1 MATESTALARINQA
15 KLALVSAKNLDDV
28 LRIRDQAEALRT
40 YIKAASDSLEA
51 ANSAAEIKLR
61 AERRAGELLG
71 WMDKCKPGPKPEI
84 GDIVSPISLESIGVS
99 KKQSSRW
106 QKEASVQEDVFED
119 YIRDCNDQGR
129 EVTQAGLLKLA
140 DPCHVSHNSVENE
153 WYTPSKYIEA
163 ARAVMGSIDLDPA
176 SCELAQETV
185 QAGQYFT
192 IDDNGLTKEW
202 RGNVW
207 LNPPYSKESVGL
219 FAAKLVEE
227 TANLSQAIV
236 LVNNATDTQWFHEMA
251 SVATAICFIRSRIKF
266 NDKNGT
272 PANTPVQGQVCL
284 YVGGNHMK
292 FCQVFSSFGIT
303 ANFHQATFVET
314 DRPRRA

>member
-1 MATESTALARINQA
+1 MATETTTLARISQA

-28 LRIRDQAEALRT
+28 LRIRDQAEALRI

-61 AERRAGELLG
+61 AERRAGELLAG
-71 WMDKCKPGPKPEI
+71 MEKPANHHQ
-84 GDIVSPISLESIGVS
+84 IVSSTKMVPLKDLGISNN
-99 KKQSSRW
+99 QSSRW
-106 QKEASVQEDVFED
+106 QKEAKVDEDVFEG
-119 YIRDCNDQGR
+119 YIRECNNEQR

-140 DPCHVSHNSVENE
+140 EPCHVSHNSVENE

-163 ARAVMGSIDLDPA
+163 ARTVMGSIDLDPA
-176 SCELAQETV
+176 SCEVAQETV

-236 LVNNATDTQWFHEMA
+236 LVNNATDTQWFHEIA
-251 SVATAICFIRSRIKF
+251 SVATAICFVRGRIKF
-266 NDKNGT
+266 NDKNGK
-272 PANTPVQGQVCL
+272 PANSPVQGQVCV
-284 YVGGNHMK
+284 YVGGNAEK
-292 FCQVFSSFGIT
+292 FCLVFSSFGIV
-303 ANFHQATFVET
+303 ARF
-314 DRPRRA
+314 

>member
-1 MATESTALARINQA
+1 MATETTTLARISQA

-61 AERRAGELLG
+61 AERRAGEMLAS
-71 WMDKCKPGPKPEI
+71 MDKPANHHQ
-84 GDIVSPISLESIGVS
+84 ISTSTTMVPLKDLGISNN
-99 KKQSSRW
+99 QSSRW
-106 QKEASVQEDVFED
+106 QKEAKVNEDVFEE
-119 YIRDCNDQGR
+119 YIRECNDEQR

-163 ARAVMGSIDLDPA
+163 ARTVMGSIDLDPA

-207 LNPPYSKESVGL
+207 LNPPYSKESIGL

-236 LVNNATDTQWFHEMA
+236 LMNNATDTHWFHQIAKVAMA
-251 SVATAICFIRSRIKF
+251 MCFVRGRIKF
-266 NDKNGT
+266 NDKTGT
-272 PANTPVQGQVCL
+272 PSNSPVQGQVFI
-284 YVGGNHMK
+284 YVGGEVEK
-292 FCQVFSSFGIT
+292 FSQVFSKFGFI
-303 ANFHQATFVET
+303 ARF
-314 DRPRRA
+314 

>member
-1 MATESTALARINQA
+1 MPTETTALASINQA

-61 AERRAGELLG
+61 AERRAGEMLAE
-71 WMDKCKPGPKPEI
+71 DEKIRPGRPQKKGNTMLPF
-84 GDIVSPISLESIGVS
+84 SLESVGVS
-99 KKQSSRW
+99 KIQSSRW
-106 QKEASVQEDVFED
+106 QKEASVQEDVFEE
-119 YIRDCNDQGR
+119 YIRECNDEKR

-140 DPCHVSHNSVENE
+140 EPCHVSHNSVENE

-163 ARAVMGSIDLDPA
+163 ARTAMGSIDLDPA

-227 TANLSQAIV
+227 TANLSQAVV
-236 LVNNATDTQWFHEMA
+236 LVNNATDTHWFHEIA
-251 SVATAICFIRSRIKF
+251 SVSTAICLVRGRIKF
-266 NDKNGT
+266 YDKTGK
-272 PANTPVQGQVCL
+272 PANTPVQGQVFV
-284 YVGGNHMK
+284 YIGGNSEK
-292 FCQVFSSFGIT
+292 FCQVFSAFGIV
-303 ANFHQATFVET
+303 AKF
-314 DRPRRA
+314 

>member
-1 MATESTALARINQA
+1 M
-15 KLALVSAKNLDDV
+15 VSAKNLDDV

-61 AERRAGELLG
+61 AERRAGEMLAS
-71 WMDKCKPGPKPEI
+71 MDKPANRHQ
-84 GDIVSPISLESIGVS
+84 ISTSTTMVPLKDLGISNN
-99 KKQSSRW
+99 QSSRW
-106 QKEASVQEDVFED
+106 QKEAKVNEDVFEE
-119 YIRDCNDQGR
+119 YIRECNDEQR

-163 ARAVMGSIDLDPA
+163 ARTVMGSIDLDPA

-207 LNPPYSKESVGL
+207 LNPPYSKESIGL

-236 LVNNATDTQWFHEMA
+236 LVNNATDTHWFHQIAKVAMA
-251 SVATAICFIRSRIKF
+251 MCFVRGRIKF
-266 NDKNGT
+266 NDKTGT
-272 PANTPVQGQVCL
+272 PSNSPVQGQVFI
-284 YVGGNHMK
+284 YVGGEVEK
-292 FCQVFSSFGIT
+292 FSQVFSKFGFI
-303 ANFHQATFVET
+303 ARF
-314 DRPRRA
+314 

>member
-1 MATESTALARINQA
+1 MATETTTLARISQA

-28 LRIRDQAEALRT
+28 LRIRDQAEALRI

-61 AERRAGELLG
+61 AERRAGELLAA
-71 WMDKCKPGPKPEI
+71 MDKPVNQHGKSAPDTMSGAP
-84 GDIVSPISLESIGVS
+84 LESFGVS
-99 KKQSSRW
+99 YKQSSRW
-106 QKEASVQEDVFED
+106 QKEAKVDEDTFEE
-119 YIRDCNDQGR
+119 YIRECNDEQR

-163 ARAVMGSIDLDPA
+163 ARTVMGSIDLDPA

-192 IDDNGLTKEW
+192 IDDSGLTKEW

-219 FAAKLVEE
+219 FATKLVEE
-227 TANLSQAIV
+227 TANLSETIV
-236 LVNNATDTQWFHEMA
+236 LVNNATDTQWFHEIA
-251 SVATAICFIRSRIKF
+251 SVATAICFVRGRIKF
-266 NDKNGT
+266 NDKNGK
-272 PANTPVQGQVCL
+272 PANTPVQGQVCI
-284 YVGGNHMK
+284 YVGGNAEK
-292 FCQVFSSFGIT
+292 FCLVFSSFGIV
-303 ANFHQATFVET
+303 ARF
-314 DRPRRA
+314 

>member
-1 MATESTALARINQA
+1 
-15 KLALVSAKNLDDV
+15 LVSAKNLDDV

-61 AERRAGELLG
+61 AERRAGEMLAS
-71 WMDKCKPGPKPEI
+71 MDKPANRHQ
-84 GDIVSPISLESIGVS
+84 ISTSTTMVPLKDLGISNN
-99 KKQSSRW
+99 QSSRW
-106 QKEASVQEDVFED
+106 QKEAKVNEDVFEE
-119 YIRDCNDQGR
+119 YIRECNDEQR

-163 ARAVMGSIDLDPA
+163 ARTVMGSIDLDPA

-207 LNPPYSKESVGL
+207 LNPPYSKESIGL

-236 LVNNATDTQWFHEMA
+236 LVNNATDTHWFHQIAKVAMA
-251 SVATAICFIRSRIKF
+251 MCFVRGRIKF
-266 NDKNGT
+266 NDKTGT
-272 PANTPVQGQVCL
+272 PSNSPVQGQVFI
-284 YVGGNHMK
+284 YVGGEVEK
-292 FCQVFSSFGIT
+292 FSQVFSKFGFI
-303 ANFHQATFVET
+303 ARF
-314 DRPRRA
+314 

>member
-1 MATESTALARINQA
+1 MATETTTLARISQA

-28 LRIRDQAEALRT
+28 LRIRDQAEALRI

-51 ANSAAEIKLR
+51 ANSASEIKLR
-61 AERRAGELLG
+61 AERRAGELLAG
-71 WMDKCKPGPKPEI
+71 MEKCKPGPKPEI
-84 GDIVSPISLESIGVS
+84 GPIVVPISLESIGVS
-99 KKQSSRW
+99 KNQSSRW
-106 QKEASVQEDVFED
+106 QKEAKVNEDVFEE
-119 YIRDCNDQGR
+119 YIRECNDEQR

-163 ARAVMGSIDLDPA
+163 ARTVMGSIDLDPA

-185 QAGQYFT
+185 QANQYFT
-192 IDDNGLTKEW
+192 IDENGLTKEW

-236 LVNNATDTQWFHEMA
+236 LVNNATDTQWFHEIA
-251 SVATAICFIRSRIKF
+251 SVATAICFVRGRIKF
-266 NDKNGT
+266 NDKNGK
-272 PANTPVQGQVCL
+272 PANAPVQGQVCV
-284 YVGGNHMK
+284 YVGGNAEK
-292 FCQVFSSFGIT
+292 FCLVFSSFGIV
-303 ANFHQATFVET
+303 ARF
-314 DRPRRA
+314 

>member
-1 MATESTALARINQA
+1 MPTESTALAKINQA
-15 KLALVSAKNLDDV
+15 SLALASAKNLDDV
-28 LRIRDQAEALRT
+28 LRIRDQAEALRI
-40 YIKAASDSLEA
+40 YIKAASDSLQA
-51 ANSAAEIKLR
+51 ANAAAEIKLR
-61 AERRAGELLG
+61 AERRAGELLAG
-71 WMDKCKPGPKPEI
+71 MEKPLNQHDKVAGNSVLPAT
-84 GDIVSPISLESIGVS
+84 LESVGVS
-99 KKQSSRW
+99 KMQSSRW
-106 QKEASVQEDVFED
+106 QKEAKVDEDVFEG
-119 YIRDCNDQGR
+119 YIRECNDEQR

-163 ARAVMGSIDLDPA
+163 ARTVMGSIDLDPA

-207 LNPPYSKESVGL
+207 LNPPYSKESIGL

-236 LVNNATDTQWFHEMA
+236 LVNNATDTHWFHQIAKVAMA
-251 SVATAICFIRSRIKF
+251 MCFVRGRIKF
-266 NDKNGT
+266 NDKTGT
-272 PANTPVQGQVCL
+272 PSNSPVQGQVFI
-284 YVGGNHMK
+284 YVGGEVEK
-292 FCQVFSSFGIT
+292 FSQVFSKFGFI
-303 ANFHQATFVET
+303 ARF
-314 DRPRRA
+314 

>member
-1 MATESTALARINQA
+1 MVIETTTLARISQA

-28 LRIRDQAEALRT
+28 LRIRDQAEALRI

-61 AERRAGELLG
+61 AERRAGELLEG
-71 WMDKCKPGPKPEI
+71 MEKCKPWGERKV
-84 GDIVSPISLESIGVS
+84 GDRMSPTSLQSVGIS

-106 QKEASVQEDVFED
+106 QKEAKVNEDVFEE
-119 YIRDCNDQGR
+119 YIRECNDEQR

-140 DPCHVSHNSVENE
+140 EPCHVSHNSVENE

-163 ARAVMGSIDLDPA
+163 ARTVMGSIDLDPA

-185 QAGQYFT
+185 QANQYFT
-192 IDDNGLTKEW
+192 IDENGLTKEW

-207 LNPPYSKESVGL
+207 LNPPYSKETVGL

-236 LVNNATDTQWFHEMA
+236 LVNNATDTQWFHEIA
-251 SVATAICFIRSRIKF
+251 SVATAICFVRGRIKF
-266 NDKNGT
+266 NDKNGK
-272 PANTPVQGQVCL
+272 PANTPVQGQVCI
-284 YVGGNHMK
+284 YVGGNAEK
-292 FCQVFSSFGIT
+292 FCLVFSSFGIV
-303 ANFHQATFVET
+303 ARF
-314 DRPRRA
+314 

>member
-1 MATESTALARINQA
+1 M
-15 KLALVSAKNLDDV
+15 VSAKNLDDV

-61 AERRAGELLG
+61 AERRAGEMLAS
-71 WMDKCKPGPKPEI
+71 MDKPANHHQ
-84 GDIVSPISLESIGVS
+84 ISTSTTMVPLKDLGISNN
-99 KKQSSRW
+99 QSSRW
-106 QKEASVQEDVFED
+106 QKEAKVNEDVFEE
-119 YIRDCNDQGR
+119 YIRECNDEQR

-163 ARAVMGSIDLDPA
+163 ARTVMGSIDLDPA

-207 LNPPYSKESVGL
+207 LNPPYSKESIGL

-236 LVNNATDTQWFHEMA
+236 LVNNATDTHWFHQIAKVAMA
-251 SVATAICFIRSRIKF
+251 MCFVRGRIKF
-266 NDKNGT
+266 NDKTGT
-272 PANTPVQGQVCL
+272 PSNSPVQGQVFI
-284 YVGGNHMK
+284 YVGGEVEK
-292 FCQVFSSFGIT
+292 FSQVFSKFGFI
-303 ANFHQATFVET
+303 ARF
-314 DRPRRA
+314 

>member
-1 MATESTALARINQA
+1 MATETTTLARISQA

-61 AERRAGELLG
+61 AERRAGEMLAS
-71 WMDKCKPGPKPEI
+71 MDKPANHHQ
-84 GDIVSPISLESIGVS
+84 ISTSTTMVPLKDLGISNN
-99 KKQSSRW
+99 QSSRW
-106 QKEASVQEDVFED
+106 QKEAKVNEDVFEE
-119 YIRDCNDQGR
+119 YIRECNDEQR

-163 ARAVMGSIDLDPA
+163 ARTVMGSIDLDPA

-207 LNPPYSKESVGL
+207 LNPPYSKESIGL

-227 TANLSQAIV
+227 TANLSQEIV
-236 LVNNATDTQWFHEMA
+236 LVNNATDTHWFHQIAKVAMA
-251 SVATAICFIRSRIKF
+251 MCFVRGRIKF
-266 NDKNGT
+266 NDKTGT
-272 PANTPVQGQVCL
+272 PSNSPVQGQVFI
-284 YVGGNHMK
+284 YVGGEVEK
-292 FCQVFSSFGIT
+292 FSQVFSKFGFI
-303 ANFHQATFVET
+303 ARF
-314 DRPRRA
+314 

>member
-1 MATESTALARINQA
+1 MATETTTLARISQA

-61 AERRAGELLG
+61 AERRAGEMLAS
-71 WMDKCKPGPKPEI
+71 MDKPANRHQ
-84 GDIVSPISLESIGVS
+84 ISTSTTMVPLKDLGISNN
-99 KKQSSRW
+99 QSSRW
-106 QKEASVQEDVFED
+106 QKEAKVNEDVFEE
-119 YIRDCNDQGR
+119 YIRECNDEQR

-163 ARAVMGSIDLDPA
+163 ARTVMGSIDLDPA

-207 LNPPYSKESVGL
+207 LNPPYSKESIGL

-227 TANLSQAIV
+227 TANLSQEIV
-236 LVNNATDTQWFHEMA
+236 LVNNATDTHWFHQIAKVAMA
-251 SVATAICFIRSRIKF
+251 MCFVRGRIKF
-266 NDKNGT
+266 NDKTGT
-272 PANTPVQGQVCL
+272 PSNSPVQGQVFI
-284 YVGGNHMK
+284 YVGGEVEK
-292 FCQVFSSFGIT
+292 FSQVFSKFGFI
-303 ANFHQATFVET
+303 ARF
-314 DRPRRA
+314 

>member
-1 MATESTALARINQA
+1 MAS
-15 KLALVSAKNLDDV
+15 
-28 LRIRDQAEALRT
+28 
-40 YIKAASDSLEA
+40 
-51 ANSAAEIKLR
+51 
-61 AERRAGELLG
+61 
-71 WMDKCKPGPKPEI
+71 MDKPANHHQ
-84 GDIVSPISLESIGVS
+84 ISTSTTMVPLKDLGISNN
-99 KKQSSRW
+99 QSSRW
-106 QKEASVQEDVFED
+106 QKEAKVNEDVFEE
-119 YIRDCNDQGR
+119 YIRECNDEQR

-163 ARAVMGSIDLDPA
+163 ARTVMGSIDLDPA

-207 LNPPYSKESVGL
+207 LNPPYSKESIGL

-236 LVNNATDTQWFHEMA
+236 LVNNATDTHWFHQIAKVAMA
-251 SVATAICFIRSRIKF
+251 MCFVRGRIKF
-266 NDKNGT
+266 NDKTGT
-272 PANTPVQGQVCL
+272 PSNSPVQGQVFI
-284 YVGGNHMK
+284 YVGGEVEK
-292 FCQVFSSFGIT
+292 FSQVFSKFGFI
-303 ANFHQATFVET
+303 ARF
-314 DRPRRA
+314 

>member
-1 MATESTALARINQA
+1 M
-15 KLALVSAKNLDDV
+15 VSAKNLDDV

-61 AERRAGELLG
+61 AERRAGEMLAS
-71 WMDKCKPGPKPEI
+71 MDKPANHHQ
-84 GDIVSPISLESIGVS
+84 ISTSTTMVPLKDLGISNN
-99 KKQSSRW
+99 QSSRW
-106 QKEASVQEDVFED
+106 QKEAKVNEDVFEE
-119 YIRDCNDQGR
+119 YIRECNDEQR

-163 ARAVMGSIDLDPA
+163 ARTVMGSIDLDPA

-207 LNPPYSKESVGL
+207 LNPPYSKESIGL

-236 LVNNATDTQWFHEMA
+236 LMNNATDTHWFHQIAKVAMA
-251 SVATAICFIRSRIKF
+251 MCFVRGRIKF
-266 NDKNGT
+266 NDKTGT
-272 PANTPVQGQVCL
+272 PSNSPVQGQVFI
-284 YVGGNHMK
+284 YVGGEVEK
-292 FCQVFSSFGIT
+292 FSQVFSKFGFI
-303 ANFHQATFVET
+303 ARF
-314 DRPRRA
+314 

>member
-1 MATESTALARINQA
+1 MATETTTLARISQA

-61 AERRAGELLG
+61 AERRAGEMLAS
-71 WMDKCKPGPKPEI
+71 MDKPANHHQ
-84 GDIVSPISLESIGVS
+84 ISTSTTMVPLKDLGISNN
-99 KKQSSRW
+99 QSSRW
-106 QKEASVQEDVFED
+106 QKEAKVNEDVFEE
-119 YIRDCNDQGR
+119 YIRECNDEQR

-163 ARAVMGSIDLDPA
+163 ARTVMGSIDLDPA

-207 LNPPYSKESVGL
+207 LNPPYSKESIGL

-236 LVNNATDTQWFHEMA
+236 LVNNATDTHWFHQIAKVAMA
-251 SVATAICFIRSRIKF
+251 MCFVRGRIKF
-266 NDKNGT
+266 NDKTGT
-272 PANTPVQGQVCL
+272 PSNSPVQGQVFI
-284 YVGGNHMK
+284 YVGGEVEK
-292 FCQVFSSFGIT
+292 FSQVFSKFGFI
-303 ANFHQATFVET
+303 ARF
-314 DRPRRA
+314 

>member
-1 MATESTALARINQA
+1 MATETTTLARISQA

-61 AERRAGELLG
+61 AERRAGEMLAS
-71 WMDKCKPGPKPEI
+71 MDKPANRHQ
-84 GDIVSPISLESIGVS
+84 ISTSTTMVPLKDLGISNN
-99 KKQSSRW
+99 QSSRW
-106 QKEASVQEDVFED
+106 QKEAKVNEDVFEE
-119 YIRDCNDQGR
+119 YIRECNDEQR

-163 ARAVMGSIDLDPA
+163 ARTVMGSIDLDPA

-207 LNPPYSKESVGL
+207 LNPPYSKESIGL

-236 LVNNATDTQWFHEMA
+236 LMNNATDTHWFHQIAKVAMA
-251 SVATAICFIRSRIKF
+251 MCFVRGRIKF
-266 NDKNGT
+266 NDKTGT
-272 PANTPVQGQVCL
+272 PSNSPVQGQVFI
-284 YVGGNHMK
+284 YVGGEVEK
-292 FCQVFSSFGIT
+292 FSQVFSKFGFI
-303 ANFHQATFVET
+303 ARF
-314 DRPRRA
+314 

>member
-1 MATESTALARINQA
+1 MATETTTLARISQA

-28 LRIRDQAEALRT
+28 LRIRDQAEALRI

-61 AERRAGELLG
+61 AERRAGELLAA
-71 WMDKCKPGPKPEI
+71 MDKPVNQHGKSAPDTMSGAP
-84 GDIVSPISLESIGVS
+84 LESFGVS
-99 KKQSSRW
+99 YKQSSRW
-106 QKEASVQEDVFED
+106 QKEAKVDEDTFEE
-119 YIRDCNDQGR
+119 YIRECNDEQR

-163 ARAVMGSIDLDPA
+163 ARTVMGSIDLDPA

-192 IDDNGLTKEW
+192 IDDSGLTKEW

-219 FAAKLVEE
+219 FATKLVEE
-227 TANLSQAIV
+227 TANLSETIV
-236 LVNNATDTQWFHEMA
+236 LVNNATETAWFQRLISCA
-251 SVATAICFIRSRIKF
+251 VV
-266 NDKNGT
+266 
-272 PANTPVQGQVCL
+272 P
-284 YVGGNHMK
+284 
-292 FCQVFSSFGIT
+292 
-303 ANFHQATFVET
+303 
-314 DRPRRA
+314 

>member
-1 MATESTALARINQA
+1 MATESTALARISQA
-15 KLALVSAKNLDDV
+15 KLALVSAKTLDDV
-28 LRIRDQAEALRT
+28 VRIRDQAEALRI
-40 YIKAASDSLEA
+40 YIKAASESLQA
-51 ANSAAEIKLR
+51 ANAAAEIKLR
-61 AERRAGELLG
+61 AERKAGEMLAA
-71 WMDKCKPGPKPEI
+71 MEKCQGGRPKKTCTTM
-84 GDIVSPISLESIGVS
+84 GHVSLDSVGVS
-99 KKQSSRW
+99 RNQSSRW
-106 QKEASVQEDVFED
+106 QKEASVPEDQFEE
-119 YIRDCNDQGR
+119 YLFDCNNEQR
-129 EVTQAGLLKLA
+129 EVTQSGLLKLA
-140 DPCHVSHNSVENE
+140 EPCHVSHNSVENE

-192 IDDNGLTKEW
+192 IDDNGLTKKW

-251 SVATAICFIRSRIKF
+251 SVATAICFIRGRIKF

>member
-1 MATESTALARINQA
+1 MTTETTALASINQA

-61 AERRAGELLG
+61 AERRAGELLAG
-71 WMDKCKPGPKPEI
+71 MEKALNQHHKSAPDTMSGAP
-84 GDIVSPISLESIGVS
+84 LESFGVS
-99 KKQSSRW
+99 YKQSSRW
-106 QKEASVQEDVFED
+106 QKEASVQEDVFEE
-119 YIRDCNDQGR
+119 YLQDCNDQGR
-129 EVTQAGLLKLA
+129 EITQAGLLKLA
-140 DPCHVSHNSVENE
+140 EPCHVSHNSVENE

-163 ARAVMGSIDLDPA
+163 ARTVMGSIDLDPA
-176 SCELAQETV
+176 SCQLAQETV

-219 FAAKLVEE
+219 FATKLVEE
-227 TANLSQAIV
+227 TASLSQAIV
-236 LVNNATDTQWFHEMA
+236 LVNNATDTHWFHQIA
-251 SVATAICFIRSRIKF
+251 KVATAMCFVCGRIKF
-266 NDKNGT
+266 NDKTGT
-272 PANTPVQGQVCL
+272 PANSPVQGQVFV
-284 YVGGNHMK
+284 YIGGGVEK
-292 FCQVFSSFGIT
+292 FSQVFSEFGFIVT
-303 ANFHQATFVET
+303 SGVSTWL
-314 DRPRRA
+314 

>member
-1 MATESTALARINQA
+1 M
-15 KLALVSAKNLDDV
+15 VSAKNLDDV

-61 AERRAGELLG
+61 AERRAGEMLAS
-71 WMDKCKPGPKPEI
+71 MDKPANHHQ
-84 GDIVSPISLESIGVS
+84 ISTSTTMVPLKDLGISNN
-99 KKQSSRW
+99 QSSRW
-106 QKEASVQEDVFED
+106 QKEAKVNEDVFEE
-119 YIRDCNDQGR
+119 YIRECNDEQR
-129 EVTQAGLLKLA
+129 EVTQAGLMKLA

-163 ARAVMGSIDLDPA
+163 ARTVMGSIDLDPA

-207 LNPPYSKESVGL
+207 LNPPYSKESIGL

-236 LVNNATDTQWFHEMA
+236 LVNNATDTHWFHQIAKVAMA
-251 SVATAICFIRSRIKF
+251 MCFVRGRIKF
-266 NDKNGT
+266 NDKTGT
-272 PANTPVQGQVCL
+272 PSNSPVQGQVFI
-284 YVGGNHMK
+284 YVGGEVEK
-292 FCQVFSSFGIT
+292 FSQVFSKFGFI
-303 ANFHQATFVET
+303 ARF
-314 DRPRRA
+314 

>member
-1 MATESTALARINQA
+1 M
-15 KLALVSAKNLDDV
+15 VSAKNLDDV

-61 AERRAGELLG
+61 AERRAGEMLAS
-71 WMDKCKPGPKPEI
+71 MDKPANHHQ
-84 GDIVSPISLESIGVS
+84 ISTSTTMVPLKDLGISNN
-99 KKQSSRW
+99 QSSRW
-106 QKEASVQEDVFED
+106 QKEAKVNEDVFEE
-119 YIRDCNDQGR
+119 YIRECNDEQR

-140 DPCHVSHNSVENE
+140 EPCHVSHNSVENE

-163 ARAVMGSIDLDPA
+163 ARTVMGSIDLDPA

-207 LNPPYSKESVGL
+207 LNPPYSKESIGL

-236 LVNNATDTQWFHEMA
+236 LVNNATDTHWFHQIAKVAMA
-251 SVATAICFIRSRIKF
+251 MCFVRGRIKF
-266 NDKNGT
+266 NDKTGT
-272 PANTPVQGQVCL
+272 PSNSPVQGQVFI
-284 YVGGNHMK
+284 YVGGEVEK
-292 FCQVFSSFGIT
+292 FSQVFSKFGFI
-303 ANFHQATFVET
+303 ARF
-314 DRPRRA
+314 

>member
-1 MATESTALARINQA
+1 MATETTTLARISQA

-28 LRIRDQAEALRT
+28 LRIRDQAEALRI

-51 ANSAAEIKLR
+51 ANSASEIKLR
-61 AERRAGELLG
+61 AERRAGEMLAT
-71 WMDKCKPGPKPEI
+71 MEKPVNHHQKVT
-84 GDIVSPISLESIGVS
+84 GDMMSPVTLQSVGVS

-106 QKEASVQEDVFED
+106 QKEASVQEDLFEE
-119 YIRDCNDQGR
+119 YLQDCNDQGR

-140 DPCHVSHNSVENE
+140 EPCHVSHNSVENE

-163 ARAVMGSIDLDPA
+163 ARTVMGSIDLDPA

-185 QAGQYFT
+185 QASQYFT
-192 IDDNGLTKEW
+192 IDENGLTKEW

-236 LVNNATDTQWFHEMA
+236 LVNNATDTQWFHEIA
-251 SVATAICFIRSRIKF
+251 SVATAICFVRGRIKF
-266 NDKNGT
+266 NDKNGK
-272 PANTPVQGQVCL
+272 PANTPVQGQVCI
-284 YVGGNHMK
+284 YVGGNAEK
-292 FCQVFSSFGIT
+292 FCLVFSSFGIV
-303 ANFHQATFVET
+303 ARF
-314 DRPRRA
+314 

>member
-1 MATESTALARINQA
+1 
-15 KLALVSAKNLDDV
+15 LVSAKNLDDV

-61 AERRAGELLG
+61 AERRAGEMLAS
-71 WMDKCKPGPKPEI
+71 MDKPANHHQ
-84 GDIVSPISLESIGVS
+84 ISTSTTMVPLKDLGISNN
-99 KKQSSRW
+99 QSSRW
-106 QKEASVQEDVFED
+106 QKEAKVNEDVFEE
-119 YIRDCNDQGR
+119 YIRECNDEQR

-163 ARAVMGSIDLDPA
+163 ARTVMGSIDLDPA

-207 LNPPYSKESVGL
+207 LNPPYSKESIGL

-236 LVNNATDTQWFHEMA
+236 LVNNATDTHWFHQIAKVAMA
-251 SVATAICFIRSRIKF
+251 MCFVRGRIKF
-266 NDKNGT
+266 NDKTGT
-272 PANTPVQGQVCL
+272 PSNSPVQGQVFI
-284 YVGGNHMK
+284 YVGGEVEK
-292 FCQVFSSFGIT
+292 FSQVFSKFGFI
-303 ANFHQATFVET
+303 ARF
-314 DRPRRA
+314 

>member
-1 MATESTALARINQA
+1 M
-15 KLALVSAKNLDDV
+15 VSAKNLDDV

-61 AERRAGELLG
+61 AERRAGEMLAS
-71 WMDKCKPGPKPEI
+71 MDKPANHHQ
-84 GDIVSPISLESIGVS
+84 ISTSTTMVPLKDLGISNN
-99 KKQSSRW
+99 QSSRW
-106 QKEASVQEDVFED
+106 QKEAKVNEDVFEE
-119 YIRDCNDQGR
+119 YIRECNDEQR

-163 ARAVMGSIDLDPA
+163 ARTVMGSIDLDPA

-207 LNPPYSKESVGL
+207 LNPPYSKESIGL

-227 TANLSQAIV
+227 TANLSQEIV
-236 LVNNATDTQWFHEMA
+236 LVNNATDTHWFHQIAKVAMA
-251 SVATAICFIRSRIKF
+251 MCFVRGRIKF
-266 NDKNGT
+266 NDKTGT
-272 PANTPVQGQVCL
+272 PSNSPVQGQVFI
-284 YVGGNHMK
+284 YVGGEVEK
-292 FCQVFSSFGIT
+292 FSQVFSKFGFI
-303 ANFHQATFVET
+303 ARF
-314 DRPRRA
+314 

>member
-1 MATESTALARINQA
+1 MATETTTLARISQA

-61 AERRAGELLG
+61 AERRAGEMLAS
-71 WMDKCKPGPKPEI
+71 MDKPANRHQ
-84 GDIVSPISLESIGVS
+84 ISTSTTMVPLKDLGISNN
-99 KKQSSRW
+99 QSSRW
-106 QKEASVQEDVFED
+106 QKEAKVNEDVFEE
-119 YIRDCNDQGR
+119 YIRECNDEQR

-163 ARAVMGSIDLDPA
+163 ARTVMGSIDLDPA

-207 LNPPYSKESVGL
+207 LNPPYSKESIGL

-236 LVNNATDTQWFHEMA
+236 LVNNATDTHWFHQIAKVAMA
-251 SVATAICFIRSRIKF
+251 MCFVRGRIKF
-266 NDKNGT
+266 NDKTGT
-272 PANTPVQGQVCL
+272 PSNSPVQGQVFI
-284 YVGGNHMK
+284 YVGGEVEK
-292 FCQVFSSFGIT
+292 FSQVFSKFGFI
-303 ANFHQATFVET
+303 ARF
-314 DRPRRA
+314 

>member
-1 MATESTALARINQA
+1 MVIETTTLARISQA

-28 LRIRDQAEALRT
+28 LRIRDQAEALRI

-61 AERRAGELLG
+61 AERRAGEMLAGMEKPLNQHGKVAPNTMLG
-71 WMDKCKPGPKPEI
+71 AT
-84 GDIVSPISLESIGVS
+84 LESFGVS
-99 KKQSSRW
+99 YMQSSRW
-106 QKEASVQEDVFED
+106 QKEAKVNEDTFEE
-119 YIRDCNDQGR
+119 YIRECNDEQR

-163 ARAVMGSIDLDPA
+163 ARTVMGSIDLDPA

-185 QAGQYFT
+185 QASQYFT
-192 IDDNGLTKEW
+192 IDENGLTKEW

-236 LVNNATDTQWFHEMA
+236 LVNNATDTQWFHEIA
-251 SVATAICFIRSRIKF
+251 SVATAICFVRGRIKF
-266 NDKNGT
+266 NDKNGK
-272 PANTPVQGQVCL
+272 PANTPVQGQVCI
-284 YVGGNHMK
+284 YVGGNAEK
-292 FCQVFSSFGIT
+292 FCLVFSSFGIV
-303 ANFHQATFVET
+303 ARF
-314 DRPRRA
+314 

>member
-1 MATESTALARINQA
+1 MATETTALASINQA

-40 YIKAASDSLEA
+40 YIKAASDSFEA

-61 AERRAGELLG
+61 AERRAGEMLAKDEKIKRG
-71 WMDKCKPGPKPEI
+71 RPQKK
-84 GDIVSPISLESIGVS
+84 GDTMSPISLESFGVS

-106 QKEASVQEDVFED
+106 QKEAKVDENLFEE
-119 YIRDCNDQGR
+119 YIRECNDEQR
-129 EVTQAGLLKLA
+129 EITQAGLLKLA
-140 DPCHVSHNSVENE
+140 EPCHVSHNSVENE

-163 ARAVMGSIDLDPA
+163 ARTAMGSIDLDPA

-207 LNPPYSKESVGL
+207 LNPPYSKESVGM
-219 FAAKLVEE
+219 FATKLVEE

-236 LVNNATDTQWFHEMA
+236 LVNNATDTHWFHQIA
-251 SVATAICFIRSRIKF
+251 KVAAAMCFVRGRINF
-266 NDKNGT
+266 NDKTGT
-272 PANTPVQGQVCL
+272 PANSPVQGQVFI
-284 YVGGNHMK
+284 YIGGEVEK
-292 FCQVFSSFGIT
+292 FSVVFSMFGFIVTQGVSTCHSF
-303 ANFHQATFVET
+303 
-314 DRPRRA
+314 

>member
-1 MATESTALARINQA
+1 
-15 KLALVSAKNLDDV
+15 LALVSAKNLDDV
-28 LRIRDQAEALRT
+28 LRIRDQAEALRI

-51 ANSAAEIKLR
+51 ANSASEIKLR
-61 AERRAGELLG
+61 AERRAGELLAA
-71 WMDKCKPGPKPEI
+71 MEKPVNQHGKSAPDTMSGAP
-84 GDIVSPISLESIGVS
+84 LESFGVS
-99 KKQSSRW
+99 YKQSSRW
-106 QKEASVQEDVFED
+106 QKEAKVNEDTFEE
-119 YIRDCNDQGR
+119 YIRECNDEQR

-163 ARAVMGSIDLDPA
+163 ARTVMGSIDLDPA

-185 QAGQYFT
+185 QASQYFT
-192 IDDNGLTKEW
+192 IDENGLIKEW

-236 LVNNATDTQWFHEMA
+236 LVNNATDTQWFHEIA
-251 SVATAICFIRSRIKF
+251 SVATAICFVRGRVKF
-266 NDKNGT
+266 NDKNGK
-272 PANTPVQGQVCL
+272 PANSPVQGQVCI
-284 YVGGNHMK
+284 YVGGNAEK
-292 FCQVFSSFGIT
+292 FCLVFSSFGIV
-303 ANFHQATFVET
+303 ARF
-314 DRPRRA
+314 

>member
-1 MATESTALARINQA
+1 MATETTALASINQA

-61 AERRAGELLG
+61 AERRAGEMLAT
-71 WMDKCKPGPKPEI
+71 MEKPVNHHQKVT
-84 GDIVSPISLESIGVS
+84 GDMMSPVTLQSVGVS

-106 QKEASVQEDVFED
+106 QKEASVQEDVFEE
-119 YIRDCNDQGR
+119 YLQDCNDQGR

-140 DPCHVSHNSVENE
+140 EPCHVSHNSVENE

-163 ARAVMGSIDLDPA
+163 ARTAMGSIDLDPA

-185 QAGQYFT
+185 QSGQYFT

-219 FAAKLVEE
+219 FATKLVEE

-236 LVNNATDTQWFHEMA
+236 LVNNATDTHWFHQIA
-251 SVATAICFIRSRIKF
+251 KVATAMCFVRGRIKF
-266 NDKNGT
+266 NDKTGT
-272 PANTPVQGQVCL
+272 PANSPVQGQVFI
-284 YVGGNHMK
+284 YIGGEVEK
-292 FCQVFSSFGIT
+292 FSQVFSEFGFI
-303 ANFHQATFVET
+303 AKF
-314 DRPRRA
+314 